1 MKDGRKNL
9 IKDLHSVVGTVWQT
23 SIETEFPKLFKEEEK
38 LNGWY
43 KDVKEKGWCMF
54 IENGIAK
61 YGFNTLGKWK
71 EDLSWNYELGEND
84 YKATDKE
91 VGLALIKEA
100 KKRGFKYGVV
110 ADLTN
115 CGYYAN
121 RAKILNENYR
131 YNGRWLSVD
140 NFIIFEYGKWATIV
154 PETITKEQAEKE
166 LGKTIVD

>member
-1 MKDGRKNL
+1 MKEGRKNL
-9 IKDLHSVVGTVWQT
+9 IKDLHSVVGTVWQK

-71 EDLSWNYELGEND
+71 EDLSVNYELREGD
-84 YKATDKE
+84 YKATNKE
-91 VGLALIKEA
+91 VEKSLIKEA
-100 KKRGFKYGVV
+100 KNRGVKNGLCYLGATGSKSKLVFNSLEWYGDMLCDGYGTVIFK
-110 ADLTN
+110 
-115 CGYYAN
+115 
-121 RAKILNENYR
+121 
-131 YNGRWLSVD
+131 
-140 NFIIFEYGKWATIV
+140 YGKWATIV